1 MCDVC
6 ITGCTCRVWPRPATE
21 LEQLQSVSSS
31 KVGVSPKCEQLQT
44 GQRAPPSSQLT
55 PLELANCTFCVLSK
69 AQKPLHAPHTV
80 HWANTHWIN
89 THCHWHCVVSW
100 DLETL
105 VDFLSGQI
113 WLRHR
118 VVPQISTWR
127 CMLDPIDILVITVS
141 NTTSASM
148 LNAVLIFTLINF
160 SPYCVHISSSSSSP
174 AIVLKSWHRVSPSP
188 LPNCLIPWIGRFP
201 NVEIFNLRSLQFEL
215 GDSQQFGPGCINY
228 IQMSTT
234 SMKSNNQMRTII
246 WY

>member
-1 MCDVC
+1 MH
-6 ITGCTCRVWPRPATE
+6 
-21 LEQLQSVSSS
+21 LQ
-31 KVGVSPKCEQLQT
+31 GVTTTRHRAWAAPKCEQLQSWSISKVWAAPNWST
-44 GQRAPPSSQLT
+44 SSSIQSAHTTWVGQLHI
-55 PLELANCTFCVLSK
+55 LCTIK
-69 AQKPLHAPHTV
+69 
-80 HWANTHWIN
+80 
-89 THCHWHCVVSW
+89 SW

-118 VVPQISTWR
+118 VVPQISTSR

-141 NTTSASM
+141 NTTSVSM
-148 LNAVLIFTLINF
+148 LDAALILTLCNVFTYHHLHQPSCSNLDTAC
-160 SPYCVHISSSSSSP
+160 P
-174 AIVLKSWHRVSPSP
+174 PSP